1 MVTDDVEVK
10 NMSNK
15 INVKTKT
22 RNITRRQ
29 EENIGKITKGLK
41 ERHQNDKTYQLF
53 FSELLQLVEN

>member
-1 MVTDDVEVK
+1 
-10 NMSNK
+10 MSNK

-29 EENIGKITKGLK
+29 EENIGKITKSLK
-41 ERHQNDKTYQLF
+41 ERHQNDKTFHLF

>member
-1 MVTDDVEVK
+1 MVTEDVEVK

-29 EENIGKITKGLK
+29 EENIGKVTKSLK
-41 ERHQNDKTYQLF
+41 ERHQNDKTFHLF

>member
-1 MVTDDVEVK
+1 MVTEDVEVK

-29 EENIGKITKGLK
+29 EENIGKITKSLK
-41 ERHQNDKTYQLF
+41 ERHQNDKNFSPF
-53 FSELLQLVEN
+53 FQ